1 MKNKMEYAYA
11 GGASADTGSTFG
23 LSGAALKW
31 IAMISMLIDH
41 IGAVVVEYGLYYQG
55 GAECFQKLLENGNG
69 QWLYVLSTGNAY
81 AGTACIPDLCFSS
94 GRGLLSIHTAGGV
107 TPCRCFCLPSYQ
119 NCLLTWRQPT
129 AGFIRGTRM
138 YF

>member
-55 GAECFQKLLENGNG
+55 GAECFQKNTCCILSSIVQYIVAIG
-69 QWLYVLSTGNAY
+69 LYTIIQRYDLVY
-81 AGTACIPDLCFSS
+81 AKEILYE
-94 GRGLLSIHTAGGV
+94 GV
-107 TPCRCFCLPSYQ
+107 QRFK
-119 NCLLTWRQPT
+119 
-129 AGFIRGTRM
+129 
-138 YF
+138 

>member
-69 QWLYVLSTGNAY
+69 QWLYVLQRGMRMLGRPAFLIY
-81 AGTACIPDLCFSS
+81 AFSS
-94 GRGLLSIHTAGGV
+94 GRGLLPYTQPEALRPADVSVCPHIRTA
-107 TPCRCFCLPSYQ
+107 F
-119 NCLLTWRQPT
+119 
-129 AGFIRGTRM
+129 
-138 YF
+138 

>member
-55 GAECFQKLLENGNG
+55 GAECFQKLLEKDTAESSIRLPEKLEQIYVDGDD
-69 QWLYVLSTGNAY
+69 LYVLFESAAY
-81 AGTACIPDLCFSS
+81 SYRASSLVKMDRILKLDLKT
-94 GRGLLSIHTAGGV
+94 LL
-107 TPCRCFCLPSYQ
+107 P
-119 NCLLTWRQPT
+119 
-129 AGFIRGTRM
+129 
-138 YF
+138 

>member
-41 IGAVVVEYGLYYQG
+41 IGAVVVEYGLYR
-55 GAECFQKLLENGNG
+55 AEQNVFKNFWKMEMASGCMCFNGECVC
-69 QWLYVLSTGNAY
+69 W
-81 AGTACIPDLCFSS
+81 D
-94 GRGLLSIHTAGGV
+94 GLHS
-107 TPCRCFCLPSYQ
+107 
-119 NCLLTWRQPT
+119 
-129 AGFIRGTRM
+129 
-138 YF
+138 

>member
-69 QWLYVLSTGNAY
+69 QWLYVLQRGMRMLGRPAFLIY
-81 AGTACIPDLCFSS
+81 AF
-94 GRGLLSIHTAGGV
+94 LLVEAFTIHTAGGV

-119 NCLLTWRQPT
+119 NCLLTWRQQPLVLS
-129 AGFIRGTRM
+129 GVPECIF
-138 YF
+138 

>member
-41 IGAVVVEYGLYYQG
+41 IGAVVVV
-55 GAECFQKLLENGNG
+55 
-69 QWLYVLSTGNAY
+69 VLSGRSRMFSKTSGKWKWPVAVCASTGNAY

-94 GRGLLSIHTAGGV
+94 GRGLLPYTQPEALRPADVSVCPHIRTA
-107 TPCRCFCLPSYQ
+107 F
-119 NCLLTWRQPT
+119 
-129 AGFIRGTRM
+129 
-138 YF
+138 

>member
-41 IGAVVVEYGLYYQG
+41 IGAVVVEQNVFKNFWKMEMASGCMCFNGECVCWDGLH
-55 GAECFQKLLENGNG
+55 
-69 QWLYVLSTGNAY
+69 S
-81 AGTACIPDLCFSS
+81 
-94 GRGLLSIHTAGGV
+94 
-107 TPCRCFCLPSYQ
+107 
-119 NCLLTWRQPT
+119 
-129 AGFIRGTRM
+129 
-138 YF
+138 

>member
-1 MKNKMEYAYA
+1 MEYAYA

-69 QWLYVLSTGNAY
+69 QWLYVLQRGMRMLGRPAFLIY
-81 AGTACIPDLCFSS
+81 AF
-94 GRGLLSIHTAGGV
+94 LLVEGFTIHTAGGV

-138 YF
+138 YFLNFS

>member
-55 GAECFQKLLENGNG
+55 GAECFQNFWKMEMASGCMCFNGECVC
-69 QWLYVLSTGNAY
+69 W
-81 AGTACIPDLCFSS
+81 D
-94 GRGLLSIHTAGGV
+94 GLHS
-107 TPCRCFCLPSYQ
+107 
-119 NCLLTWRQPT
+119 
-129 AGFIRGTRM
+129 
-138 YF
+138 

>member
-55 GAECFQKLLENGNG
+55 GAECFQKLLEPYT
-69 QWLYVLSTGNAY
+69 QPEALRPADVSVCPHIR
-81 AGTACIPDLCFSS
+81 TAF
-94 GRGLLSIHTAGGV
+94 
-107 TPCRCFCLPSYQ
+107 
-119 NCLLTWRQPT
+119 
-129 AGFIRGTRM
+129 
-138 YF
+138 

>member
-1 MKNKMEYAYA
+1 MEYAYA
-11 GGASADTGSTFG
+11 GGASAFG

-69 QWLYVLSTGNAY
+69 QWLYVLQRGMRMLGRPAFLIY
-81 AGTACIPDLCFSS
+81 AFLLVEGFYHTHSRRRYALHFLNFS
-94 GRGLLSIHTAGGV
+94 
-107 TPCRCFCLPSYQ
+107 
-119 NCLLTWRQPT
+119 
-129 AGFIRGTRM
+129 
-138 YF
+138 

>member
-55 GAECFQKLLENGNG
+55 GAECFQKLLEMEMASGCMCFNGECVC
-69 QWLYVLSTGNAY
+69 W
-81 AGTACIPDLCFSS
+81 D
-94 GRGLLSIHTAGGV
+94 GLHS
-107 TPCRCFCLPSYQ
+107 
-119 NCLLTWRQPT
+119 
-129 AGFIRGTRM
+129 
-138 YF
+138 